1 MPSSASDI
9 ARWGGVRCDGKFVI
23 QRIER
28 NEIIFTTTSKFRCRP
43 RAAGLTA
50 VDDAA
55 GPGCMM
61 ASGHPTWK
69 LHWHIRIDVPR
80 TVGDGRRWWLL
91 FSRMSSRYVRPVTH
105 PRFCDPSHIIAND
118 YPAGVGLRGCRGAL
132 HESGGPATTS
142 CELRECAT
150 LISTPPATRA
160 DHALQS
166 VFGFGYGEIVAW
178 RVL

>member
-1 MPSSASDI
+1 MKAQ
-9 ARWGGVRCDGKFVI
+9 GDGKFVVHKI
-23 QRIER
+23 K
-28 NEIIFTTTSKFRCRP
+28 FTAISKFRWRP

-55 GPGCMM
+55 RPGCMM

-69 LHWHIRIDVPR
+69 LHWRIHIDVPR

-142 CELRECAT
+142 YDLRQRVQPPRH
-150 LISTPPATRA
+150 INFDPATRA